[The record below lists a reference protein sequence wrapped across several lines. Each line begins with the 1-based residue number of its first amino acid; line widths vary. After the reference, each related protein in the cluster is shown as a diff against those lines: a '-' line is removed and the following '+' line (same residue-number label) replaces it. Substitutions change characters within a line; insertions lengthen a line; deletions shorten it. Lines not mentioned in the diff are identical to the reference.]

1 VAGFSLHAAQAVA
14 AEDRRGLER
23 LCRYGLRP
31 AFAQDRLSVRED
43 GRVLYHLRRPWPH
56 SQGATCLVLE
66 PLDFLRRL
74 AALIPAPYAH
84 MVRYH
89 GCFANHARARA
100 LLPAPPPSPVP
111 PAQAQ
116 TTPAAVPGAAGN
128 SAASADQS
136 ADSPP
141 PARRTSLS
149 WAQLLHRVFFIEA
162 LRCPRCAAT
171 MVILAF
177 LSDPPVVARIL
188 RHLRLPTAP
197 PPLAPAR
204 GGGGSGAWG
213 CSAPLPLSPDDP
225 AAQVPEHTQTCVP
238 PHEGLQRAPARADI
252 RPPP

>member
-1 VAGFSLHAAQAVA
+1 MA
-14 AEDRRGLER
+14 
-23 LCRYGLRP
+23 
-31 AFAQDRLSVRED
+31 
-43 GRVLYHLRRPWPH
+43 LRRAPPR
-56 SQGATCLVLE
+56 A
-66 PLDFLRRL
+66 DFLRRL

-84 MVRYH
+84 RVRYY
-89 GCFANHARARA
+89 GCFANHARART
-100 LLPAPPPSPVP
+100 LLPAPPPSPAA

-116 TTPAAVPGAAGN
+116 TTPAAVPGADVQRVG
-128 SAASADQS
+128 SADQP
-136 ADSPP
+136 ADSP
-141 PARRTSLS
+141 PARRTPLS
-149 WAQLLHRVFFIEA
+149 WAQLLHRVFFINA
-162 LRCPRCAAT
+162 LKCSRCSAT

-225 AAQVPEHTQTCVP
+225 VAEVPEHAEVCDVP
-238 PHEGLQRAPARADI
+238 TEGWPTRASARVEI